1 MLKLS
6 TKMTALANKLAD
18 LFGYFNNREWIYE
31 SKVADEYQSKMSAK
45 DRIDFPFDVR

>member
-6 TKMTALANKLAD
+6 TKMTALAD